1 MITITKSFEVC
12 GISVSVDGNEDHKIH
27 CIKDGEVAAAAR
39 HIIES
44 KTKAL
49 HEPQDLD
56 TDDPF
61 ADVDQSFAE
70 DGEELESN
78 ECVIDDV

>member
-1 MITITKSFEVC
+1 M
-12 GISVSVDGNEDHKIH
+12 DGKEDHEIH

-39 HIIES
+39 HEIES

-56 TDDPF
+56 ADDDPF
-61 ADVDQSFAE
+61 GDVE
-70 DGEELESN
+70 DEELDSN
-78 ECVIDDV
+78 ECVIEDPNSCMH